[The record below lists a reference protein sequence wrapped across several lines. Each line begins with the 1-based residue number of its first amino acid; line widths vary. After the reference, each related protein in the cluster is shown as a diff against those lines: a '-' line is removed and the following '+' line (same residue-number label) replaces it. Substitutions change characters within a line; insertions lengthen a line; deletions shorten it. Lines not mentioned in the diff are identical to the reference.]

1 MRKFHNISYATLV
14 SGKPACS
21 LTFSA
26 LAAAPIDP
34 SALYAHLP
42 QEANP

>member
-26 LAAAPIDP
+26 FAAPLIDR
-34 SALYAHLP
+34 SALYAYLP